1 MQDQT
6 PYTPKNK
13 VRIVTAAS
21 LFDGHDA
28 AINIMRRIIQSTG
41 CEVIHLGHDRSVD
54 EVVNTA
60 IQEDASAIAMT
71 SYQGGHNEYFKY
83 MHDLLEERGAGHIKI
98 FGGGGGV
105 ILPSEIAELQE
116 HGIERIYSP
125 DDGREMGLQ
134 GMINDLVKR
143 CDVAVPS
150 FADAVENREPR
161 VKKQEITPETV
172 ASDLKEKYIPAIA
185 RLISLAENR
194 HDDFTELF
202 SSLREDVRRTDGPPV
217 LGITGTGG
225 SGKSSLVDELIRRF
239 LIDFPE
245 KNIGVISVDP
255 SKRKTGGA
263 LLGDRIRMNAINN
276 ERVYMRSLATRQSN
290 LALSKHVQE
299 AVDVLKAAEYDLII
313 LETSGIGQSDT
324 EILDHSDVSLYVM
337 TPEFGAATQLEKIDM
352 LDFADV
358 VAINKFD
365 KRGALDALRDVKKQY
380 QRNHNL
386 WEADPETLP
395 VYGTIASQFND
406 PGMNALYEKLMGEI
420 TEKTE
425 SDFSSTNELNVE
437 QSEKIFVIPP
447 ARVRYLSEIAENN
460 RSYDETATVQAEV
473 AQKLYGIYKTV
484 LTVLNVDP
492 HFENLN
498 ARQDER
504 SEALEARFLTEKGLD
519 EEQIISSLQKD
530 GRGTDGQDDTD
541 GEFLNLLIA
550 QFNKTLKDLDP
561 YNWEIITGWS
571 EKVNKYKQPI
581 YEFQVRDKVIKIDTH
596 TTSLSHQQ
604 IPKVALP
611 KYSAWGDIL
620 KWCLQE
626 NVPGEFPYTAGL
638 YPFKRTGEDPTRM
651 FAGEG
656 GPERTNKRF
665 HYVSLGMPAKRLS
678 TAFDSVT
685 LYGND
690 PGLRPDI
697 YGKIGNAGVSI
708 CCLDD
713 AKKLYSGF
721 DLSHPMTSVSMTING
736 PAPMLLGFF
745 MNAAIDQNCEKFIKE
760 NGLES
765 RVEEKLKEVYDDK
778 NVERPSYLNAD
789 GKKIRPNFKRNDD
802 GSFSAGEGW
811 DEALP
816 EGNNGLGLMLLG
828 LTGDQILDSKDY
840 ARIKAETLAQVRGTV
855 QADILKEDQ
864 AQNTCIFS
872 TEFALRLMGDVQEY
886 FIEEKVRNFYS
897 VSISGYHIA
906 EAGANPITQ
915 LAFTL
920 ANGFTY
926 VEYYLSRG
934 MDINKFGPNLS
945 FFFSNGIDPEYSVI
959 GRVARK
965 IWSKALKHKY
975 GANSRAQMLKYHIQT
990 SGRSLHAQEI
1000 DFNDIRTTLQA
1011 LYAIYDNCN
1020 SLHTNAYDEAIT
1032 TPTEESVRRAMAIQL
1047 IINKEL
1053 GLAKNENPIQGSFI
1067 IEELTDLVE
1076 QAVLTEFDR
1085 ITERGGVLGAMETMY
1100 QRSKIQE
1107 ESMHY
1112 EMLKHTGEFPIIG
1125 VNTFLSSKGS
1135 PTVLPAEVIRAT
1147 EEEKQA
1153 QIATKDNLQDAFAK
1167 ASQEKLD
1174 AIQQA
1179 AVQNDNIFEQL
1190 MEATKVCTLGQITEA
1205 LFKVGGQY
1213 RRNM

>member
-1 MQDQT
+1 MNQVDKYQ
-6 PYTPKNK
+6 PKNK
-13 VRIVTAAS
+13 IRIVTAAS

-28 AINIMRRIIQSTG
+28 AINIMRRIIQTTG
-41 CEVIHLGHDRSVD
+41 VEVIHLGHDRSVE

-60 IQEDASAIAMT
+60 IQEDVQAIAMT

-83 MHDLLEERGAGHIKI
+83 MYDLLQEKGAGHIKI

-105 ILPSEIAELQE
+105 ILPEEIKELME
-116 HGIERIYSP
+116 YGITRIYSP

-134 GMINDLVKR
+134 GMINDLVQKS
-143 CDVAVPS
+143 DFPLGQNLNGQLEKIS
-150 FADAVENREPR
+150 TENH
-161 VKKQEITPETV
+161 Q
-172 ASDLKEKYIPAIA
+172 AIA
-185 RLISLAENR
+185 RLISAAEN
-194 HDDFTELF
+194 FPEETKQSLELIHQKNQ
-202 SSLREDVRRTDGPPV
+202 DKDIPV

-225 SGKSSLVDELIRRF
+225 SGKSSLVDEIVRRF
-239 LIDFPE
+239 LMDFEE
-245 KNIGVISVDP
+245 KTIAVVSVDP

-276 ERVYMRSLATRQSN
+276 KRVYMRSLATRQSN
-290 LALSKHVQE
+290 LALSKYVHE
-299 AVDVLKAAEYDLII
+299 AVEILKSSGFDLII

-352 LDFADV
+352 LDFADI

-386 WEADPETLP
+386 WDTAPDQMP
-395 VYGTIASQFND
+395 VFGTIASQFND
-406 PGMNALYEKLMGEI
+406 PGMNTLYREI
-420 TEKTE
+420 IDTIDKKTA
-425 SDFSSTNELNVE
+425 SDFKSGFAGENEL
-437 QSEKIFVIPP
+437 SEKIFIIPP
-447 ARVRYLSEIAENN
+447 ARVRYLSEISENN
-460 RSYDETATVQAEV
+460 RNYDVKSKEQYKV
-473 AQKLYGIYKTV
+473 AQSLYGIYKTIENICGEAPE
-484 LTVLNVDP
+484 LN
-492 HFENLN
+492 NN
-498 ARQDER
+498 
-504 SEALEARFLTEKGLD
+504 GLD
-519 EEQIISSLQKD
+519 KIETTREH
-530 GRGTDGQDDTD
+530 
-541 GEFLNLLIA
+541 EAFLELLYK
-550 QFNKTLKDLDP
+550 QFDKTKMDLDP
-561 YNWEIITGWS
+561 HNWSIIVTWK
-571 EKVNKYKQPI
+571 EKFKTYRDDIFK
-581 YEFQVRDKVIKIDTH
+581 FKVRDKVLEIKTH
-596 TTSLSHQQ
+596 TESLSHLQ
-604 IPKVALP
+604 IPKVAMP
-611 KYSAWGDIL
+611 KFEAWGDIL
-620 KWCLQE
+620 FWSLQE

-638 YPFKRTGEDPTRM
+638 YPFKRQGEDPTRM

-665 HYVSLGMPAKRLS
+665 HYVSLDMPAKRLS

-690 PGLRPDI
+690 PDTRPDI
-697 YGKIGNAGVSI
+697 YGKIGNSGVSV

-721 DLSHPMTSVSMTING
+721 NLSDPMTSVSMTING
-736 PAPMLLGFF
+736 PAPMLLAYF
-745 MNAAIDQNCEKFIKE
+745 MNTAIDQQCEIYIRE
-760 NGLES
+760 NSLEA
-765 RVEEKLKEVYDDK
+765 EVQNK
-778 NVERPSYLNAD
+778 IAKIFENTERPRYNSEIPD
-789 GKKIRPNFKRNDD
+789 GND
-802 GSFSAGEGW
+802 
-811 DEALP
+811 
-816 EGNNGLGLMLLG
+816 GLGLMLLG
-828 LTGDQILDSKDY
+828 VTGDQVLPKEVYD
-840 ARIKAETLAQVRGTV
+840 RIKADTLSRVRGTV

-872 TEFALRLMGDVQEY
+872 TEFALRLMGDVQDY
-886 FIEEKVRNFYS
+886 FIENKVRNFYS

-906 EAGANPITQ
+906 EAGANPISQ

-945 FFFSNGIDPEYSVI
+945 FFFSNGIDPEYAVI
-959 GRVARK
+959 GRVARR
-965 IWSKALKHKY
+965 IWSKALKYKY
-975 GANSRAQMLKYHIQT
+975 GADPRAQMLKYHIQT

-1053 GLAKNENPIQGSFI
+1053 GLAKNENPLQGSFI

-1076 QAVLTEFDR
+1076 EAVLMEFDR

-1100 QRSKIQE
+1100 QRSRIQE
-1107 ESMHY
+1107 ESMYY
-1112 EMLKHTGEFPIIG
+1112 ETLKHTGAYPIVG

-1135 PTVLPAEVIRAT
+1135 PTVIPGEVIRAT
-1147 EEEKQA
+1147 EEEKQD
-1153 QIATKDNLQDAFAK
+1153 QIKTVQNLHARYAEDSKQLLADL
-1167 ASQEKLD
+1167 QN
-1174 AIQQA
+1174 A
-1179 AVQNDNIFEQL
+1179 AVNNENMFAAL
-1190 MEATKVCTLGQITEA
+1190 MEVCKKCSLGEITQS
-1205 LFKVGGQY
+1205 LFEVGGQY

>member
-1 MQDQT
+1 MEQVQ
-6 PYTPKNK
+6 PYIPKNK

-28 AINIMRRIIQSTG
+28 SINIMRRIIQATG
-41 CEVIHLGHDRSVD
+41 CEVIHLGHDRSVE

-60 IQEDASAIAMT
+60 IQEDANAIAMT

-83 MHDLLEERGAGHIKI
+83 MYDLLQEKGAGHIKI

-105 ILPSEIAELQE
+105 ILPEEIAELQAY
-116 HGIERIYSP
+116 GITRIYSP
-125 DDGREMGLQ
+125 DDGRALGLQ
-134 GMINDLVKR
+134 GMINDLVQR
-143 CDVAVPS
+143 SDFPVGDVLNGEIDHLEAK
-150 FADAVENREPR
+150 NPR
-161 VKKQEITPETV
+161 
-172 ASDLKEKYIPAIA
+172 AIA
-185 RLISLAENR
+185 RVISAAENYPEVAKPTLDTI
-194 HDDFTELF
+194 HDKNK
-202 SSLREDVRRTDGPPV
+202 DVAIPV

-225 SGKSSLVDELIRRF
+225 AGKSSLVDELVRRF

-245 KNIGVISVDP
+245 KTIGLISVDP

-276 ERVYMRSLATRQSN
+276 PRVYMRSLATRQSN
-290 LALSKHVQE
+290 LALSKYVAE
-299 AVDVLKAAEYDLII
+299 AIEVLKAARYDLII

-352 LDFADV
+352 LDFADL
-358 VAINKFD
+358 VALNKFD
-365 KRGALDALRDVKKQY
+365 KRGALDAIRDVKKQY

-386 WEADPETLP
+386 WDVDPETMP
-395 VYGTIASQFND
+395 VFGTIASQFND
-406 PGMNALYEKLMGEI
+406 PGMNALYKSIMDKI
-420 TEKTE
+420 VEKTGSE
-425 SDFSSTNELNVE
+425 LHSTFAITREM
-437 QSEKIFVIPP
+437 SEKVYVIPP
-447 ARVRYLSEIAENN
+447 HRTRYLSEIAENN
-460 RSYDETATVQAEV
+460 RGYDQTVSVQVEV
-473 AQKLYGIYKTV
+473 AQKLYGIYKTIESV
-484 LTVLNVDP
+484 SGKAPEMTK
-492 HFENLN
+492 
-498 ARQDER
+498 
-504 SEALEARFLTEKGLD
+504 SGLEITLPAAEDAQQLVHLLVK
-519 EEQIISSLQKD
+519 
-530 GRGTDGQDDTD
+530 
-541 GEFLNLLIA
+541 EFDRVKMN
-550 QFNKTLKDLDP
+550 LDP
-561 YNWEIITGWS
+561 YNWEVLLSWE
-571 EKVNKYKQPI
+571 EKVNKYKNPV
-581 YEFQVRDKVIKIDTH
+581 YSFMVRDKEIKIQTH
-596 TTSLSHQQ
+596 TESLSHSQ

-611 KYSAWGDIL
+611 KYQAWGDL
-620 KWCLQE
+620 LRWCLQE
-626 NVPGEFPYTAGL
+626 NVPGEFPFASGL
-638 YPFKRTGEDPTRM
+638 YPFKREGEDPTRM

-656 GPERTNKRF
+656 GPERTNRRF

-690 PGLRPDI
+690 PDHRPDI

-721 DLSHPMTSVSMTING
+721 DLSHPATSVSMTING

-745 MNAAIDQNCEKFIKE
+745 LNAAIDQNCEKYIRE
-760 NGLES
+760 NGLEHL
-765 RVEEKLKEVYDDK
+765 VEARLKELYDAK
-778 NVERPSYLNAD
+778 GVGRPQYICAD
-789 GKKIRPNFKRNDD
+789 GKAYNPFYPEK
-802 GSFSAGEGW
+802 GS
-811 DEALP
+811 ALP
-816 EGNNGLGLMLLG
+816 EGNNGLGLLMLG
-828 LTGDQILDSKDY
+828 VTGDQILDAEVY
-840 ARIKAETLAQVRGTV
+840 ASIKAQTLSQVRGTV

-886 FIEEKVRNFYS
+886 FIQKNVRNFYS

-934 MDINKFGPNLS
+934 MSINDFGPNLS
-945 FFFSNGIDPEYSVI
+945 FFFSNGIDPEYAVI

-965 IWSKALKHKY
+965 IWAKALKFKY
-975 GANSRAQMLKYHIQT
+975 GANERAQMLKYHIQT

-1076 QAVLTEFDR
+1076 EAVLAEFDR

-1107 ESMHY
+1107 ESLYY
-1112 EMLKHTGEFPIIG
+1112 ETLKHTGEYPIIG

-1147 EEEKQA
+1147 EEEKQLQIQTLANLHGAHGVKVKELIA
-1153 QIATKDNLQDAFAK
+1153 QV
-1167 ASQEKLD
+1167 QE
-1174 AIQQA
+1174 A
-1179 AVQNDNIFEQL
+1179 AVNNRNMFDHL
-1190 MEATKVCTLGQITEA
+1190 MEAAKYCSLGQITSG
-1205 LFKVGGQY
+1205 LFEVGGQY

>member
-41 CEVIHLGHDRSVD
+41 CEVIHLGHDRSVE

-60 IQEDASAIAMT
+60 IQEDANAIAMT

-83 MHDLLEERGAGHIKI
+83 MYDLLKEKGAGHIKI

-105 ILPSEIAELQE
+105 ILPSEIQELMDY
-116 HGIERIYSP
+116 GIERIYSP

-143 CDVAVPS
+143 CDVPVPA
-150 FADAVENREPR
+150 FAKAKLNGELLQNDVP
-161 VKKQEITPETV
+161 T
-172 ASDLKEKYIPAIA
+172 IA

-194 HDDFTELF
+194 HEDFEKHF
-202 SSLREDVRRTDGPPV
+202 ADADKTDSQAPV

-225 SGKSSLVDELIRRF
+225 AGKSSLVDELIRRF

-245 KNIGVISVDP
+245 KNIGIISVDP

-276 ERVYMRSLATRQSN
+276 DRVYMRSLATRQSN

-299 AVDVLKAAEYDLII
+299 AVDVLKASNYDLII

-324 EILDHSDVSLYVM
+324 EILEHSDVSLYVM

-386 WEADPETLP
+386 WETDPETLP
-395 VYGTIASQFND
+395 VFGTIASQFND
-406 PGMNALYEKLMGEI
+406 PGMNALYEALMLEV
-420 TEKTE
+420 TNKTGVDLKPQ
-425 SDFSSTNELNVE
+425 SELNKS

-447 ARVRYLSEIAENN
+447 ARTRYLSEIAENN
-460 RSYDETATVQAEV
+460 RSYDATAKAQSET
-473 AQKLYGIYKTV
+473 AQKLFGVFKTIITV
-484 LTVLNVDP
+484 LDIKN
-492 HFENLN
+492 ENQTDSLL
-498 ARQDER
+498 A
-504 SEALEARFLTEKGLD
+504 EKGLNED
-519 EEQIISSLQKD
+519 EILNQANSSDK
-530 GRGTDGQDDTD
+530 
-541 GEFLNLLIA
+541 EFIDLLIA

-571 EKVNKYKQPI
+571 EKVNRYKQPV

-596 TTSLSHQQ
+596 TESLSHQQ

-620 KWCLQE
+620 QWCLQE

-656 GPERTNKRF
+656 GPERTNRRF

-690 PGLRPDI
+690 PGHRPDI

-721 DLSHPMTSVSMTING
+721 DLSHAATSVSMTING

-745 MNAAIDQNCEKFIKE
+745 MNAAIDQNCEKYIKE
-760 NGLES
+760 NGLED
-765 RVEEKLKEVYDDK
+765 RVEAKLKELYDDLDL
-778 NVERPSYLNAD
+778 ERPQYHGD
-789 GKKIRPNFKRNDD
+789 
-802 GSFSAGEGW
+802 
-811 DEALP
+811 LP
-816 EGNNGLGLMLLG
+816 EGNDGLGLMLLG
-828 LTGDQILDSKDY
+828 VTGDQILEPEVYNK
-840 ARIKAETLAQVRGTV
+840 IKVETLNQVRGTV

-886 FIEEKVRNFYS
+886 FIEKAVRNFYS

-975 GANSRAQMLKYHIQT
+975 GANARAQMLKYHIQT

-1153 QIATKDNLQDAFAK
+1153 QIATKDNLHTAFAK
-1167 ASQEKLD
+1167 AQQEQLS
-1174 AIQQA
+1174 AIQEA
-1179 AVQNDNIFEQL
+1179 AVKNENIFEHL
-1190 MEATKVCTLGQITEA
+1190 MEAAKVCSLGQITEA
-1205 LFKVGGQY
+1205 LFEVGGQY